1 MTSPDG
7 NIPVDGRTSKEPV
20 GTAPRATRRS
30 AIRIGVV
37 LCVAI
42 AGCVSAGRLDNAIA
56 VFDFRADVN
65 DAATFRDRTY
75 LDSPWVAGEWTV
87 MDDARLWMPKDATYR
102 VVQGPFLDRAAHS
115 GQGPDFLRG
124 LLLPRRETNSKS
136 ARWVFCYDCDESTLG
151 SGFEVLSKSR
161 DGFLFARVRS

>member
-1 MTSPDG
+1 M
-7 NIPVDGRTSKEPV
+7 
-20 GTAPRATRRS
+20 GTAPRATLRS

-37 LCVAI
+37 LCVAV
-42 AGCVSAGRLDNAIA
+42 AGCVGAGRLDNAVA

-65 DAATFRDRTY
+65 DAATFSERTY

-102 VVQGPFLDRAAHS
+102 VVQGPLFDRAVHS

-124 LLLPRRETNSKS
+124 LLLPRRETNSES